1 MGFGNLVKNVAGK
14 TTSLVKN
21 EIDKKNEAKQFQQRL
36 MTLPKVSLNI
46 LSNAQSVH
54 AAYVSTMYQNE
65 DGTVFF
71 YPNKDDSFTIIDY
84 FWNGSQYD
92 TVSQGTNI
100 TNAHEQTK
108 GKSGKIIAGAAIGAL
123 AGPAGMVVGAAAGAG
138 GKTKKHMNSV
148 SNTNTVTRQ
157 IEVKTPATLKF
168 RNNNTGEIVGI
179 SFQCDSVIDSKIRC
193 FHIEKEVDEPKR
205 SIVEHVSKNQLNPY
219 EELKSLKELL
229 DAGIISQEEFDRKK
243 SDILGV

>member
-1 MGFGNLVKNVAGK
+1 MGFGDLVKNVSGK
-14 TTSLVKN
+14 TTDLVKSK
-21 EIDKKNEAKQFQQRL
+21 IDKKNEAKQFQQRL
-36 MTLPKVSLNI
+36 MTLPKVTLDI
-46 LSNAQSVH
+46 QSNAQSVH
-54 AAYVSTMYQNE
+54 ASFVSTMYQNE

-84 FWNGSQYD
+84 IWNGSQYD

-100 TNAHEQTK
+100 TNAQEQTK

-138 GKTKKHMNSV
+138 GKKKKYLSSV
-148 SNTNTVTRQ
+148 SNTNTVTKQ

-179 SFQCDSVIDSKIRC
+179 SFLCDSVIDSKIRC
-193 FHIEKEVDEPKR
+193 FNIEKETNEPKR
-205 SIVEHVSKNQLNPY
+205 AVIEHVSKNQLNPY
-219 EELKSLKELL
+219 EEIKNLKELL
-229 DAGIISQEEFDRKK
+229 DARIISQEEFDKK
-243 SDILGV
+243 KADILGI